1 MGDRAR
7 KSQLSGDRNVMKSTR
22 WVLVLLLAIAPGA
35 SLAQAPSGRSD
46 EAFQA
51 NKKLGRGINL
61 GNALE
66 APSEGE
72 WGLTLKAEYFDRI
85 KEAGFQSV
93 RIPIRWAT
101 HTGPGPE
108 FAVDRTYFDRV
119 DWAIDQALSR
129 GLVAIINAHHDE
141 ALYKEPA
148 KHEARLQATWRKIA
162 TRYKDRPDQ
171 LFFELLN
178 EPHGALTDEAWQAMF
193 PKLLEIVRESN
204 PKRPVIIG
212 PGHWNNVDS
221 LKTLQLPEADRMLIA
236 TFHYYS
242 PFHFT
247 HQGAEWAEGSQAW
260 KGETWTGTSDQQ
272 VALKRDFEKASKW
285 SNANNRPVF
294 LGEFGAYQAAPM
306 DSRVTWTSSVAR
318 EAERLGFSWSYWEFA
333 AGFGIFDKDAGRW
346 RTPLKDALVP
356 PEAKKGVP

>member
-1 MGDRAR
+1 
-7 KSQLSGDRNVMKSTR
+7 MKPIR
-22 WVLVLLLAIAPGA
+22 WTLPLLLLLAIVPGT
-35 SLAQAPSGRSD
+35 STAQETSPRTD

-61 GNALE
+61 GNALD

-72 WGLTLKAEYFDRI
+72 WGLTLKAEYFEKI

-101 HTGPGPE
+101 HTGPAPE
-108 FAVDRTYFDRV
+108 FAINPAFFDRV

-129 GLVAIINAHHDE
+129 GLVAIINAHHDD

-148 KHEARLQATWRKIA
+148 KHEARLQATWRQIA
-162 TRYKDRPDQ
+162 TRYKDRPDR

-178 EPHGALTDEAWQAMF
+178 EPNGALSDETWQAMF
-193 PKLLEIVRESN
+193 PKLLTIVRESN
-204 PKRPVIIG
+204 PKRPVIVG
-212 PGHWNNVDS
+212 PGHWNNVDN
-221 LKTLQLPEADRMLIA
+221 LKSLQLPEGDRMLIA

-247 HQGAEWAEGSQAW
+247 HQGAEWAQGSQAW
-260 KGETWTGTSDQQ
+260 KGQTWTGTSAQKE
-272 VALKRDFEKASKW
+272 ALKRDFEKASKW
-285 SNANNRPVF
+285 SIANNRPVF
-294 LGEFGAYQAAPM
+294 LGEFGAYSAADM
-306 DSRVTWTSSVAR
+306 TSRAIWTASVAR
-318 EAERLGFSWSYWEFA
+318 EAEQLGFSWAYWEFA
-333 AGFGIFDKDAGRW
+333 SGFGAYDKDAGQW

-356 PEAKKGVP
+356 PRGSKEATASFRTPCSGSRMP

>member
-1 MGDRAR
+1 MRPTRRA
-7 KSQLSGDRNVMKSTR
+7 L
-22 WVLVLLLAIAPGA
+22 LLLLAILPGA
-35 SLAQAPSGRSD
+35 SMAQEPATRSV

-51 NKKLGRGINL
+51 NKRLGRGVNL

-72 WGLTLKAEYFDRI
+72 WGLTLRSEYFDKI

-108 FAVDRTYFDRV
+108 FAINKAFFDRV

-129 GLVAIINAHHDE
+129 GLVAIVNTHHDDE
-141 ALYKEPA
+141 LYKDPA
-148 KHEARLQATWRKIA
+148 KHEPRLQATWRQVA
-162 TRYKDRPDQ
+162 AHYKDRPEGVY
-171 LFFELLN
+171 FELLN
-178 EPHGALTDEAWQAMF
+178 EPNGALTDEAWQAMF
-193 PKLLEIVRESN
+193 PKLLAIVRESN

-221 LKTLQLPEADRMLIA
+221 LKSFQLPESDRMLIG

-247 HQGAEWAEGSQAW
+247 HQGAEWAAGSQAW
-260 KGETWTGTSDQQ
+260 KGETWTGTPAQRE
-272 VALKRDFEKASKW
+272 ALKRDFEKAAKW
-285 SNANNRPVF
+285 SLDHNRPVF
-294 LGEFGAYQAAPM
+294 LGEFGAYQAADMP
-306 DSRVTWTSSVAR
+306 SRATWTASVAR
-318 EAERLGFSWSYWEFA
+318 EAERLGFSWAYWEFA
-333 AGFGIFDKDAGRW
+333 AGFGAYDKDKGQW
-346 RTPLKDALVP
+346 RTPLKEALVP
-356 PEAKKGVP
+356 IDTRKFGRVQPLE